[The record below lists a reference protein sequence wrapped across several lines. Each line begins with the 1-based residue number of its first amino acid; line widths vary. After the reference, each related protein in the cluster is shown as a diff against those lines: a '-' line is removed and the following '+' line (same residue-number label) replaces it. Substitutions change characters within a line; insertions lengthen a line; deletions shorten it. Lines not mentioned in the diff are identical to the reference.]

1 MVVKIS
7 KILEHKTANRFKM
20 MSKIKRNQQ
29 IRKAR
34 NRLFRPAN
42 ALDNY
47 IDGRKNVNPSSF
59 RAKQWRL
66 YSLKTPISYN
76 QPLVTAQF
84 AR

>member
-1 MVVKIS
+1 MAVKIR

-34 NRLFRPAN
+34 NRLFRPTG

-47 IDGRKNVNPSSF
+47 MDEK
-59 RAKQWRL
+59 L
-66 YSLKTPISYN
+66 
-76 QPLVTAQF
+76 
-84 AR
+84 